1 MEIIT
6 VAISIFASIVSGTM
20 LFFLQRYFKKLDER
34 AKAAAHENILILKSI
49 NALGKLTVANSVA
62 LKEGKNNGE
71 LTSAMNEYKSV
82 DKELYDYLLERN
94 AHK

>member
-6 VAISIFASIVSGTM
+6 VAISIFASIVSGTV

-34 AKAAAHENILILKSI
+34 DKAAAHENILILKSI
-49 NALGKLTVANSVA
+49 NALGKLTVANSIA

-71 LTSAMNEYKSV
+71 LTSALNEYKSV

>member
-34 AKAAAHENILILKSI
+34 DKAAAHENILILKSI

>member
-6 VAISIFASIVSGTM
+6 VAISIFASIVSGTV

-34 AKAAAHENILILKSI
+34 DKAAAHENILILKSI

>member
-1 MEIIT
+1 MEILT
-6 VAISIFASIVSGTM
+6 VIISVFASIVSGTV

-34 AKAAAHENILILKSI
+34 DKAAAHENILILKSI
-49 NALGKLTVANSVA
+49 NALGKLTVANSKA

-71 LTSAMNEYKSV
+71 LTSALNEYKSV

>member
-6 VAISIFASIVSGTM
+6 VVISIFASIVSGTM

-49 NALGKLTVANSVA
+49 NALGKLTAI
-62 LKEGKNNGE
+62 L
-71 LTSAMNEYKSV
+71 
-82 DKELYDYLLERN
+82 
-94 AHK
+94 